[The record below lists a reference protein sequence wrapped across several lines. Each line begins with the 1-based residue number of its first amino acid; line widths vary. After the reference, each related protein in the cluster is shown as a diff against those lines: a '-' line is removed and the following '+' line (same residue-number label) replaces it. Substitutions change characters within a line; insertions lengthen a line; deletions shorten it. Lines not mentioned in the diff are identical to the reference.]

1 MELELIE
8 KDKDSIKI
16 KFIDPDITLINP
28 LINELLEDE
37 MVVDV
42 DYWDGHPEL
51 DNPTLLVK
59 VDKGKPQTA
68 LKRASK
74 NLSNQYK
81 EVREKLQKELK

>member
-1 MELELIE
+1 MELELVE
-8 KDKDSIKI
+8 KEKNSIKI
-16 KFIDPDITLINP
+16 KFIEPDLTLINP

-37 MVVDV
+37 VVVDV
-42 DYWDGHPEL
+42 DYWAGHPEL
-51 DNPTLLVK
+51 DNPTLFVK
-59 VDKGKPQTA
+59 VEKGKPQTA